1 MIRWILMLVATLA
14 FAPAGAELYKWTDDE
29 GKVHYSDKPPPA
41 NARKTEKKKL
51 TDKPA
56 AASLPYSLQQAMKNF
71 PVTLFSYKCG
81 DGCTRADA
89 LLAKRGIPHSAKDP
103 LDAAIREELK
113 KATGGDEVAPVL
125 LVGRRVLKGFEEGA
139 WNSALDTAGYP
150 STPIAPLQPAEKPKQ
165 PAVAAP
171 APAVDSGQPAPQN

>member
-1 MIRWILMLVATLA
+1 MIRWILMLITALA
-14 FAPAGAELYKWTDDE
+14 AAPVGAELYKWVDAD
-29 GKVHYSDKPPPA
+29 GNVHYSDKPPPA

-51 TDKPA
+51 TDKPSA
-56 AASLPYSLQQAMKNF
+56 SSLPYSLQQAMKNF

-89 LLAKRGIPHSAKDP
+89 LLARRGIPHSAKDP

-113 KATGGDEVAPVL
+113 KSTGGDEVVPVL
-125 LVGRRVLKGFEEGA
+125 VVGRQVLKGFEEGA

-150 STPIAPLQPAEKPKQ
+150 STPIAPLPPAEKPK
-165 PAVAAP
+165 PAAEAAAP
-171 APAVDSGQPAPQN
+171 AADPEQPPPQN

>member
-1 MIRWILMLVATLA
+1 MIRWILMLIATFAL
-14 FAPAGAELYKWTDDE
+14 APAGAELYKWTDAE
-29 GKVHYSDKPPPA
+29 GKVHYSDQPPPA
-41 NARKTEKKKL
+41 SARKAEKKKL
-51 TDKPA
+51 TDKPSA
-56 AASLPYSLQQAMKNF
+56 PTLPYSLQQAMKNF

-103 LDAAIREELK
+103 RDAAIFEELK

-125 LVGRRVLKGFEEGA
+125 VVGRRVLKGFEEGA

-150 STPIAPLQPAEKPKQ
+150 STPIAPLPPAEKPK
-165 PAVAAP
+165 PAPEAAAP
-171 APAVDSGQPAPQN
+171 AAEPEQPPPEN

>member
-1 MIRWILMLVATLA
+1 MIRWILMLTATLA
-14 FAPAGAELYKWTDDE
+14 VTPAGAELYKWTDAD
-29 GKVHYSDKPPPA
+29 GNIHYTDTPPPSSA
-41 NARKTEKKKL
+41 MKTEKKKL

-56 AASLPYSLQQAMKNF
+56 ASSLPYSLQQAMKNF

-113 KATGGDEVAPVL
+113 KATGGEDVAPVL
-125 LVGRRVLKGFEEGA
+125 VVGRRVLKGFEEGA

-150 STPIAPLQPAEKPKQ
+150 STPLMPTVPVVKPKPGAESAK
-165 PAVAAP
+165 PAGDAGQAATK
-171 APAVDSGQPAPQN
+171 N